1 MNLSSLSRS
10 LSALTIFL
18 AVLLARATTTQPQSL
33 PPDQSAFWSK
43 LVSLCGARFEGE
55 SVLPRDPGDSFAGKK
70 LVATLATCGES
81 EIRVPFAVGEDR
93 SRTWLITRTPNG
105 LQLKHD
111 HRHAD
116 GTPDKITMYGGLA
129 RAGGSAEHQ
138 AFAADAHT
146 AKLIPEAATNVW
158 TLTLS
163 PDGQSLTY
171 YLERIDK
178 PRFKAVL
185 KRVR

>member
-1 MNLSSLSRS
+1 M
-10 LSALTIFL
+10 
-18 AVLLARATTTQPQSL
+18 
-33 PPDQSAFWSK
+33 
-43 LVSLCGARFEGE
+43 SLCGARFEGE

-129 RAGGSAEHQ
+129 RAGGSADQQ

-158 TLTLS
+158 TLTLF

-171 YLERIDK
+171 YLERNDK

-185 KRVR
+185 KRVK

>member
-1 MNLSSLSRS
+1 M
-10 LSALTIFL
+10 
-18 AVLLARATTTQPQSL
+18 
-33 PPDQSAFWSK
+33 
-43 LVSLCGARFEGE
+43 SLCGARFEGE

-116 GTPDKITMYGGLA
+116 GTPDKITMYGGLV
-129 RAGGSAEHQ
+129 RAGGSAEQQ

-171 YLERIDK
+171 YLERNGK

-185 KRVR
+185 KRVK

>member
-1 MNLSSLSRS
+1 MNPPSSSKQLRTLIFSLTALTA
-10 LSALTIFL
+10 LSAIAQPLT
-18 AVLLARATTTQPQSL
+18 L
-33 PPDQSAFWSK
+33 PPDQIAFWSK
-43 LVSLCGARFEGE
+43 LGSLCGARFEGE

-93 SRTWLITRTPNG
+93 SRTWLISRTPNG

-129 RAGGSAEHQ
+129 RAGGSAEQQ

-158 TLTLS
+158 MLTLS
-163 PDGQSLTY
+163 ADGQSLTY
-171 YLERIDK
+171 YLERHDK

-185 KRVR
+185 QRVK